1 MMAASEL
8 SRPRVGQRGWCAVTD
23 ESKSGGVAEG
33 VLAQVVANVVSRAAK
48 DAVLRHIPR
57 GVREALPDIEREIL
71 AALDGVL
78 AGGAD
83 SSVVSAGA
91 GPQLHGPLV
100 TPHMAG
106 PGAPVAAPR
115 PVRLAPVAATAP
127 THEAPAP
134 YQPIPTVL
142 TPGEVAKLRKTG
154 QRRSPEAITALENA
168 VLTVVHATPGLRSAE
183 IAPRIGE
190 GLKPADIR
198 DVNINLV
205 RAGRVSTTGEKHGVR
220 YFPPTAPAAKAT
232 AKPAV
237 AKPAKKR

>member
-1 MMAASEL
+1 M
-8 SRPRVGQRGWCAVTD
+8 TD

>member
-1 MMAASEL
+1 M
-8 SRPRVGQRGWCAVTD
+8 TD

-142 TPGEVAKLRKTG
+142 TPGEVAKLRTTG
-154 QRRSPEAITALENA
+154 QRRSPEAITQRRSPEAITALENA